1 MATTSHSS
9 YFIYDFNRQQRF
21 VAGQDHEYQV
31 RYRQTRM
38 TFGTALGTEQ
48 IT

>member
-1 MATTSHSS
+1 MATRCRIVLILFMILT
-9 YFIYDFNRQQRF
+9 DNK
-21 VAGQDHEYQV
+21 DEYQV